1 MEDSSDK
8 NVRNKRLSDDVVCE
22 VDREDML
29 ELWTFLFGVN
39 FIINRENKFFDISP
53 ILQIFWLE
61 DIFQNLFISMNR
73 MYFAHKIW

>member
-29 ELWTFLFGVN
+29 EFLNLEPFKKHYTEGQSTNQNWLYILACTSRIQSGFVRL
-39 FIINRENKFFDISP
+39 IKFSKEI
-53 ILQIFWLE
+53 
-61 DIFQNLFISMNR
+61 
-73 MYFAHKIW
+73 